1 MPKIL
6 DLPCTFLATH
16 GMPAMKDELNDELK
30 VKMYCMSDDD
40 EEEENERE
48 NGLDDDEEG
57 VGGERE
63 IAISYACEDCDYRWE
78 VYLEEE
84 DDELDDTQYCPMC
97 GSANTSQ
104 I

>member
-1 MPKIL
+1 MPAINDPRDEELKPKL
-6 DLPCTFLATH
+6 FLA
-16 GMPAMKDELNDELK
+16 
-30 VKMYCMSDDD
+30 SDDD
-40 EEEENERE
+40 EDEEEERDE
-48 NGLDDDEEG
+48 FEEDEEG

-63 IAISYACEDCDYRWE
+63 IAVSYACEDCDYRWE

>member
-1 MPKIL
+1 M
-6 DLPCTFLATH
+6 H
-16 GMPAMKDELNDELK
+16 EMKDELEEGLRTKIYLASDE
-30 VKMYCMSDDD
+30 DD
-40 EEEENERE
+40 EEDKPEKDFEDE
-48 NGLDDDEEG
+48 DEET

>member
-1 MPKIL
+1 M
-6 DLPCTFLATH
+6 H
-16 GMPAMKDELNDELK
+16 EMKDELKYSLK
-30 VKMYCMSDDD
+30 ATAYLASGDDDDDDDKPEKDIDDD
-40 EEEENERE
+40 EET
-48 NGLDDDEEG
+48 

>member
-1 MPKIL
+1 
-6 DLPCTFLATH
+6 
-16 GMPAMKDELNDELK
+16 MPAMKEERDEELK
-30 VKMYCMSDDD
+30 PKLHLAGDDDDDDDD
-40 EEEENERE
+40 EREEYE
-48 NGLDDDEEG
+48 DDEEG

>member
-1 MPKIL
+1 
-6 DLPCTFLATH
+6 
-16 GMPAMKDELNDELK
+16 MKDELEAGLK
-30 VKMYCMSDDD
+30 TNIYLASDDD
-40 EEEENERE
+40 
-48 NGLDDDEEG
+48 DDDDKPEKEFDDEDEET

>member
-1 MPKIL
+1 MLAKYDPRDEDIRPKL
-6 DLPCTFLATH
+6 YLASED
-16 GMPAMKDELNDELK
+16 DE
-30 VKMYCMSDDD
+30 DD
-40 EEEENERE
+40 EEPEDFE
-48 NGLDDDEEG
+48 DDEDG
-57 VGGERE
+57 IDGERE

-84 DDELDDTQYCPMC
+84 DDELDEIQYCPMC